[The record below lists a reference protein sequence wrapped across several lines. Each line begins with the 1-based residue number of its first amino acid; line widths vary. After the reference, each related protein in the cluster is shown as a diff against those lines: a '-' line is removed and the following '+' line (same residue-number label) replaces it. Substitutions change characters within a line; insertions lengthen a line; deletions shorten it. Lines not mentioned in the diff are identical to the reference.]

1 MLGLMAT
8 TGVTEKTSLRVMKCE
23 KCGGPLVRSKS
34 FSHQGNFMSWQ
45 KPWSS
50 WLKMSVPIWMW
61 ACMKCGKVEFY
72 LKESE
77 EIVAEFNQM
86 VGKGDIEVD
95 YIESSDKGGA
105 TTDSGDRDR
114 KGGFQRIK

>member
-1 MLGLMAT
+1 MST
-8 TGVTEKTSLRVMKCE
+8 TGATEKTTLRVMKCE

-61 ACMKCGKVEFY
+61 ACMKCGRVMFY
-72 LKESE
+72 LKESK
-77 EIVAEFNQM
+77 EIITEFNAM
-86 VGKGDIEVD
+86 VEKGDIEVD
-95 YIESSDKGGA
+95 WIDRSDQGGQ
-105 TTDSGDRDR
+105 TTEGQTSDR